1 MIKTLI
7 FDFGDVFLN
16 LDKPATLEELK
27 KLGLGDFSNEM
38 LATNKSYEV
47 GELSTEEF
55 LKFYQKNFPKQE
67 DSALVQA
74 WNAILLDFPQHRLEF
89 LQQLKK
95 EGKYQL
101 ILLSNTND
109 LHIKWVK
116 ENIKN
121 FTEFKNCFDAFYL
134 SHEINFRKPDPAIY
148 KFVAEKHDL
157 NPKETLFIDDTK
169 ENTEAAK
176 KLGFRTWNIDPAKQ
190 DVVDLFSHKADLF

>member
-1 MIKTLI
+1 MIKTLL

-16 LDKPATLEELK
+16 LDKPATLKQLK
-27 KLGLGDFSNEM
+27 ALGLNDFSEEM
-38 LATNKSYEV
+38 LATNKAYEV
-47 GELSTEEF
+47 GKLSTQEF
-55 LKFYQKNFPKQE
+55 LAFYQGHFPKQNN
-67 DSALVQA
+67 SALIKA
-74 WNAILLDFPQHRLEF
+74 WNAILIDFPPHRLEF

-116 ENIKN
+116 KNIKS

-157 NPKETLFIDDTK
+157 KPEETLFIDDTK

-176 KLGFRTWNIDPAKQ
+176 KLGFHTWNIDPATQ
-190 DVVDLFSHKADLF
+190 DVVDLFSHNAHLF

>member
-1 MIKTLI
+1 MIKTLL

-16 LDKPATLEELK
+16 LDKPATLKQLK
-27 KLGLGDFSNEM
+27 ALGLNDFSEEM
-38 LATNKSYEV
+38 LATNKAYEV
-47 GELSTEEF
+47 GKLSTEEF
-55 LKFYQKNFPKQE
+55 LKFYQEHFPKH
-67 DSALVQA
+67 DSSALIQA
-74 WNAILLDFPQHRLEF
+74 WNAILIDFPQHRLEF
-89 LQQLKK
+89 LQRLQK

-116 ENIKN
+116 ENIKS

-157 NPKETLFIDDTK
+157 KPNETLFIDDTK

-176 KLGFRTWNIDPAKQ
+176 KLGFHTWNIDPATQ
-190 DVVDLFSHKADLF
+190 DVVDLFSYNAHLF